1 MSCSEWLL
9 GLALVGQRQDSG
21 WGRPPCAWGG
31 AERRLGDCSQTEPEG
46 GVVILWPGA
55 SELLLWW
62 AGHPDRIAPPWV
74 LVAAGVWRL
83 ISSSGMG
90 EPSCVRC

>member
-1 MSCSEWLL
+1 MLS
-9 GLALVGQRQDSG
+9 LAG
-21 WGRPPCAWGG
+21 GG
-31 AERRLGDCSQTEPEG
+31 ATVGGAHPASGEGPSGGWETAVRWEPEG
-46 GVVILWPGA
+46 NMVILWPGA

-83 ISSSGMG
+83 ISSLGTG
-90 EPSCVRC
+90 GPSCVRC